1 MSQMLLGRAAG
12 LEATLTS
19 PQPGGAVDLSI
30 RGAGTPICIVD
41 GVMMPSTSL
50 EVGNGNQ
57 VMPNSINSSGFGLNP
72 ADIESI

>member
-30 RGAGTPICIVD
+30 RGAGTPIFIVD

-50 EVGNGNQ
+50 ERLKRKPGYAQ
-57 VMPNSINSSGFGLNP
+57 LYQSFG
-72 ADIESI
+72 ISRT

>member
-30 RGAGTPICIVD
+30 RGAGTPIFIVD
-41 GVMMPSTSL
+41 GRNDAFHFFRGWKRKPGYAQLYQS
-50 EVGNGNQ
+50 
-57 VMPNSINSSGFGLNP
+57 FG
-72 ADIESI
+72 IGRT